1 MKTPPYWPPLLF
13 MLCIVLCG
21 QSPNLQQTPTAT
33 GRDAESVAWC
43 QKAERFSEA
52 GQFDSALVYA
62 VGAAKMAEKA
72 KDWYSWGK
80 AQTTILFVRY
90 AIGQYAEAASTF
102 PSIEQKVRTVIS
114 ADSSF
119 WGDYYNAAGA
129 IYNMLG
135 NYEAAL
141 KYGLL
146 EIAFDE
152 KTGKQEYLA
161 IACNNVGVYY
171 RGRGDFD
178 RALEYTQ
185 TALKVNLSR
194 DNTNPADL
202 AWTYGNLSKIWYR
215 KKDYPKAIA
224 YAEKAL
230 AILDR
235 SCPDE
240 HLLKIQTYVDLANAC
255 IEEQA
260 YEKALTYLQ
269 KALRIHE
276 QNNLDT
282 QIEFTWY
289 DLGYLY
295 ERMGRY
301 PEAATYLKQAV
312 DRSGIAHPLF
322 SKACRH
328 MGLVSRHGG
337 DLRGALHWQQRALRA
352 LTDSFPY
359 QDLLANPTPQKVSAY
374 TEFFFCL
381 NEKAETLHLLAEKES
396 NPALLEATLATYDL
410 ATNVLD
416 SMRAEY
422 QEGSQQFWNQEARP
436 IMENAIDLA
445 LQLYHD
451 TGQPRYLEQAFRYAE
466 KSKALLLAEALRAS
480 ADKQQAGIPDALLQK
495 EKQLKIDIAFYKWQ
509 IFQEQQKAHPDSS
522 RVLLWQSEI
531 LQRRRAY
538 DALLTELESGYPEYY
553 RIKYNHPALTVAGL
567 QQNLPEGTGL
577 IEYVQGDRGA
587 YIFYFDRSSA
597 LGLRLTT
604 DSSFTAAFNRLLDC
618 LRDRNRVV
626 EQGRNAATVA
636 QFAKDA
642 AAVYRTL
649 LAPVGKTIP
658 ERLLIIPDGR
668 FAYLPFELLLTQEAD
683 TISNL
688 SYSTLPYLLRQ
699 TAVRYEYS
707 ASLALQSPQ
716 GKSSNR
722 FFAGYAPIYDGTPMA
737 ATTRG
742 GRADCQGAG
751 TTGFAPLG
759 SNQAEVKQIAQ
770 LYSGQ
775 AFLAGEATESQ
786 FRQHAREP
794 RILHLAMHGFL
805 NDCDPLY
812 SGLVFSHQAT
822 EENSSG
828 TNPIAEENDGFLH
841 AYEIYNLHLNA
852 ELVVLSACNTGHGLL
867 AKGEGVISLARAF
880 KYAGC
885 ANVLMSLWQADDQA
899 TAQIMQDFYRHMR
912 RGIGKDAAIRQAKL
926 DYIGAS
932 NRNHPFFWGAF
943 VLIGDDRPI
952 QKTSNWIWYGLA
964 FLAVILGIIYWRV
977 RHIPRAPG
985 LGIFKKSR
993 N

>member
-1 MKTPPYWPPLLF
+1 MKTSFYWPPILLF
-13 MLCIVLCG
+13 LCIALCS
-21 QSPNLQQTPTAT
+21 QSPGLQRVPALA
-33 GRDAESVAWC
+33 GRDAASAALC

-52 GQFDSALVYA
+52 AQFDSALVYA
-62 VGAAKMAEKA
+62 IDAGGKAEKA
-72 KDWYSWGK
+72 KDWYTWGK
-80 AQTTILFVRY
+80 AQTVILFVRY

-102 PSIEQKVRTVIS
+102 PSIEQTAQSVIS
-114 ADSSF
+114 PDSSF

-129 IYNMLG
+129 IFNMLG

-185 TALKVNLSR
+185 SALKVNLSR
-194 DNTNPADL
+194 ANTNPADL

-215 KKDYPKAIA
+215 KKDYPQAVA

-235 SCPDE
+235 SCPTE
-240 HLLKIQTYVDLANAC
+240 YLLKIQTYVDLANAC

-260 YEKALTYLQ
+260 YEKALGYLQ
-269 KALRIHE
+269 SALRIHA
-276 QNNLDT
+276 QNDLNT
-282 QIEFTWY
+282 QIEYTWY

-295 ERMGRY
+295 EKMGRY
-301 PEAATYLKQAV
+301 PEAATYLKKAIE
-312 DRSGIAHPLF
+312 RSGLSHPLF
-322 SKACRH
+322 SKVCRH
-328 MGLVSRHGG
+328 MGLVSRYQG
-337 DLRGALHWQQRALRA
+337 DLRGALHWQQQALRA

-359 QDLLANPTPQKVSAY
+359 QDILANPVLQKVSAY

-381 NEKAETLHLLAEKES
+381 NEKAETLHLLAQKES
-396 NPALLEATLATYDL
+396 NPALLETSLATYDL
-410 ATNVLD
+410 AAGVLD

-436 IMENAIDLA
+436 IMENAIGLA

-451 TGQPRYLEQAFRYAE
+451 TGKPRFLDQAFRYAE

-480 ADKQQAGIPDALLQK
+480 ADKQQAGIPDTLLQK

-509 IFQEQQKAHPDSS
+509 IFQEQQKSNPDST

-531 LQRRRAY
+531 LKRRRAY
-538 DALLTELESGYPEYY
+538 DVLLTELEKGYPEYY
-553 RIKYNHPALTVAGL
+553 RIKYNHPAPDVAAV
-567 QQNLPEGTGL
+567 QRDLPAGTGL
-577 IEYVQGDRGA
+577 IEYVQGDRGT
-587 YIFYFDRSSA
+587 YVFYFDRSRA
-597 LGLRLTT
+597 MGLRLTA
-604 DSSFTAAFNRLLDC
+604 DSSFTAAFNRLLDG

-626 EQGRNAATVA
+626 EQGRNAAAVA

-649 LAPVGKTIP
+649 IAPVGENIP
-658 ERLLIIPDGR
+658 ERLIIIPDGR
-668 FAYLPFELLLTQEAD
+668 LAYLPFELLLTQDAG
-683 TISNL
+683 TASAL
-688 SYSTLPYLLRQ
+688 SYDALPYLLRQ

-707 ASLALQSPQ
+707 AGLALQSPRDR
-716 GKSSNR
+716 SASR
-722 FFAGYAPIYDGTPMA
+722 FFAGYAPVYDGTWPAA
-737 ATTRG
+737 ATRG
-742 GRADCQGAG
+742 DRADCRGAG
-751 TTGFAPLG
+751 TKDFASLAN
-759 SNQAEVKQIAQ
+759 NQEEVTQIAQ
-770 LYSGQ
+770 LLDGQ
-775 AFLAGEATESQ
+775 TFLAGKATESQ
-786 FRQHAREP
+786 FRQYAREP
-794 RILHLAMHGFL
+794 RIIHLAMHGFL

-812 SGLVFSHQAT
+812 SGLVFSRQAI
-822 EENSSG
+822 EDNSSG
-828 TNPIAEENDGFLH
+828 KDSTAEEDDGFLH

-852 ELVVLSACNTGHGLL
+852 ELAVLSACNTGQGLL

-899 TAQIMQDFYRHMR
+899 TAQIMQNFYRHLQQ
-912 RGIGKDAAIRQAKL
+912 GLGKDAAIRQAKL
-926 DYIGAS
+926 DYIGT
-932 NRNHPFFWGAF
+932 NTRNHPFFWGAF
-943 VLIGDDRPI
+943 VLIGDDQPI
-952 QKTSNWIWYGLA
+952 KRTANWIWYGLA
-964 FLAVILGIIYWRV
+964 LLAAGSGIVYWW
-977 RHIPRAPG
+977 
-985 LGIFKKSR
+985 SR
-993 N
+993 QSALRSLL